1 MKSTDYNWEKKCR
14 YNLFWENV
22 WATSAC
28 HKENRFSK
36 RIINGEMEEK
46 EWSIA
51 CTVPRMCVSLPNTD
65 LGLWS
70 TLSRHWL
77 TLFLIG
83 LGPNQ
88 QTNKGIIKGDLVEL
102 QVARVGTL
110 KLRIHQWIFQLDRDM
125 VNFNMIVNFYF

>member
-1 MKSTDYNWEKKCR
+1 
-14 YNLFWENV
+14 
-22 WATSAC
+22 
-28 HKENRFSK
+28 
-36 RIINGEMEEK
+36 
-46 EWSIA
+46 
-51 CTVPRMCVSLPNTD
+51 
-65 LGLWS
+65 
-70 TLSRHWL
+70 
-77 TLFLIG
+77 LIG